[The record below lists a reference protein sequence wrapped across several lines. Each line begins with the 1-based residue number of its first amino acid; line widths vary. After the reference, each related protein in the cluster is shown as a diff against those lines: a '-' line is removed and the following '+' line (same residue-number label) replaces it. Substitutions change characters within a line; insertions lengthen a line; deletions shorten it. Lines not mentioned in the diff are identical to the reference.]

1 MPAQNATL
9 DFVRRLLHREAIG
22 SLKKVLAKLQPAD
35 VSDILTHC
43 TPGERHLLI
52 TILYVTRQAGPVLA
66 ELPDET
72 LRQTLEGL
80 SNDVLVRV
88 LQEVGADDGAELLQK
103 LPKDRCS
110 EILERLPSV
119 YAEKIEEIFRYPD
132 DSAGAYM
139 NTLYLQFH
147 YRMTSREA
155 VDRMRAWFDSHQ
167 EPIYTLYVLEETHR
181 LMGTVAVHKLV
192 LAQPETLLGD
202 LIDPDPVCVN
212 DTTPVREAAETM
224 VKYDYVSLPVV
235 DDQFRLLGII
245 MVDDMVDV
253 MMESA
258 ADSAYQIHGLADED
272 RLETPVTTSLR
283 LRLPWMLLNLLT
295 AFIASSVVGLFEAS
309 IQQVVALATFMP
321 IVAGLGGNTGT
332 QALAVIIRA
341 MALDEVEAAAARRGV
356 IKQLL
361 VSLLLGLAAG
371 LITALI
377 AWLWRGNPMLGVV
390 IFAAMVLNMVLAGF
404 VGSAVPFLLKR
415 LRQDPAVGG
424 GVLVT
429 ACTDSLGFLGFLGIS
444 TLFLGYL

>member
-1 MPAQNATL
+1 MPVQSATL

-35 VSDILTHC
+35 VSDLITRC

-52 TILYVTRQAGPVLA
+52 TLLYVTRQAGPVLA

-72 LRQTLEGL
+72 MRQTLEGL
-80 SNDVLVRV
+80 SNDVLSRV
-88 LQEVGADDGAELLQK
+88 LQEVGADDSALLLQRLPKERCAEILDK
-103 LPKDRCS
+103 LP
-110 EILERLPSV
+110 PA
-119 YAEKIEEIFRYPD
+119 YADKIEEIFRYPP

-139 NTLYLQFH
+139 NTLFLQFH
-147 YRMTSREA
+147 YRMTAREA
-155 VDRMRAWFDSHQ
+155 VDRMRAWFDTHQ
-167 EPIYTLYVLEETHR
+167 EPIYTLYVLEETQR

-192 LAQPETLLGD
+192 LAQPETMLAE

-212 DTTPVREAAETM
+212 DYSSVRDAAETM
-224 VKYDYVSLPVV
+224 VKYDYVSMPVV

-245 MVDDMVDV
+245 TVDDMVDV

-258 ADSAYQIHGLADED
+258 AADAFQIHGVADED
-272 RLETPVTTSLR
+272 RLETPMGTSLR
-283 LRLPWMLLNLLT
+283 LRLPWMLLNLMT
-295 AFIASSVVGLFEAS
+295 AFIASSIVGLFEAS

-332 QALAVIIRA
+332 QSLAVIIRA
-341 MALDEVEAAAARRGV
+341 LALDDVDAAAARRGIV
-356 IKQLL
+356 KQVL
-361 VSLLLGLAAG
+361 VSLMLGLAAG

-377 AWLWRGNPMLGVV
+377 ALLWRGNPMLGLV
-390 IFAAMVLNMVLAGF
+390 IFAAMVLNMLLAGF

-444 TLFLGYL
+444 TIFLAYL

>member
-1 MPAQNATL
+1 MPVRNATL

-35 VSDILTHC
+35 VSEILTRC

-88 LQEVGADDGAELLQK
+88 LQEVGADDSALLLQK
-103 LPKDRCS
+103 LPKDRCT
-110 EILERLPSV
+110 EILDKLPPV
-119 YAEKIEEIFRYPD
+119 YAEKIEEIFRYPE
-132 DSAGAYM
+132 DSAGSYM
-139 NTLYLQFH
+139 NTLFLQFH
-147 YRMTSREA
+147 YRMSAAEA
-155 VDRMRAWFDSHQ
+155 VDRMRSWFDSHQ
-167 EPIYTLYVLEETHR
+167 DPIYTLYVLEETQR

-192 LAQPETLLGD
+192 LAQPGTALEDLL
-202 LIDPDPVCVN
+202 DPDPVCVN
-212 DTTPVREAAETM
+212 DYSPVRDAAETM
-224 VKYDYVSLPVV
+224 VKYDYVSMPVV
-235 DDQFRLLGII
+235 DDQFRLVGII
-245 MVDDMVDV
+245 TVDDMVDV

-272 RLETPVTTSLR
+272 RLETPVSSSLR
-283 LRLPWMLLNLLT
+283 FRLPWMLINLMT
-295 AFIASSVVGLFEAS
+295 AFLASAIVGLFEAS

-332 QALAVIIRA
+332 MSLAVIIRA
-341 MALDEVEAAAARRGV
+341 LALEDVDASAARRAV
-356 IKQLL
+356 IKQVT
-361 VSLLLGLAAG
+361 VSLLLGIAAG
-371 LITALI
+371 GITALI
-377 AWLWRGNPMLGVV
+377 AILWRGNPMLGLV
-390 IFAAMVLNMVLAGF
+390 IFSAMVLNMLLAGF

-444 TLFLGYL
+444 TIFLAYL

>member
-1 MPAQNATL
+1 MPVQNATL

-35 VSDILTHC
+35 VSEILTRC

-88 LQEVGADDGAELLQK
+88 LQEVGADDSAVLLQK
-103 LPKDRCS
+103 LPKERCS
-110 EILERLPSV
+110 EILGKLPPV
-119 YAEKIEEIFRYPD
+119 YAEKIEEIFRYPV

-139 NTLYLQFH
+139 NTLFLQFH
-147 YRMTSREA
+147 YRMTSKEA

-167 EPIYTLYVLEETHR
+167 DPIYTLYVLEETQR

-192 LAQPETLLGD
+192 LAQPETVLAD

-212 DTTPVREAAETM
+212 DYSSVRDAAETM
-224 VKYDYVSLPVV
+224 VKYDYVSMPVV
-235 DDQFRLLGII
+235 DDQFRLVGII
-245 MVDDMVDV
+245 TVDDMVDV

-272 RLETPVTTSLR
+272 RLETPVSASLR
-283 LRLPWMLLNLLT
+283 FRLPWMLINLLT
-295 AFIASSVVGLFEAS
+295 AFIASLIVGLFEAS
-309 IQQVVALATFMP
+309 IQEVVALATFMP

-332 QALAVIIRA
+332 MSLAVIIRA
-341 MALDEVEAAAARRGV
+341 LALDDVDAAAARRGV
-356 IKQLL
+356 IKQVT

-371 LITALI
+371 GITALI
-377 AWLWRGNPMLGVV
+377 AILWRGNPMLGLV
-390 IFAAMVLNMVLAGF
+390 IFASMALNMVLAGF

-444 TLFLGYL
+444 TIFLSYL